1 MNYYTFKISESENG
15 YYVYFVY
22 FFDDEYRARKTFEY
36 VIASTLKSPIAQYLI
51 ECDIDCKVNKI
62 KCEKVSISPVDVINK
77 NLPQD
82 IKCMNISDDFVSLIP
97 PPTLF

>member
-22 FFDDEYRARKTFEY
+22 FLDDEDRAMKTFEY
-36 VIASTLKSPIAQYLI
+36 AIASTLQSPISQYLI
-51 ECDIDCKVNKI
+51 KCDIDCKINKI
-62 KCEKVSISPVDVINK
+62 KCEKVFISPVDVINK

-97 PPTLF
+97 PPTPF